1 MNQTQNNITVN
12 TPVSKMSD
20 YLDAVLIQIQND
32 FDDDITYFNDEIR
45 FFKNRSD
52 TDTLNEKQRVDNIIF
67 NDRQSSAAYLSK
79 KYLCDKLDKL
89 ASSEAVSKI
98 RKEVEKQIDE
108 LRNP

>member
-20 YLDAVLIQIQND
+20 DLDAILIQIQND
-32 FDDDITYFNDEIR
+32 FDEDITYFNDEIR

-52 TDTLNEKQRVDNIIF
+52 TDTFAKKQRLAKIII
-67 NDRQSSAAYLSK
+67 NDRKSSAAYLSK

-89 ASSEAVSKI
+89 GTDISERSV
-98 RKEVEKQIDE
+98 
-108 LRNP
+108 

>member
-20 YLDAVLIQIQND
+20 DLDAILIQIQND
-32 FDDDITYFNDEIR
+32 FDEDITYFNDEIR

-52 TDTLNEKQRVDNIIF
+52 TDTFDEKQRVANIIF

-79 KYLCDKLDKL
+79 KYLRDKLDNF